1 MWVITKFTESGSFVK
16 VDGFSAGSKYV
27 IELTVPILN
36 GRDVYVFNGDVQNL
50 AAPKA
55 RRADYTKFE
64 GNVTSLLSNISAWR
78 KELPDTRDSHMFICE
93 ARLMEAL
100 TPELN
105 PILHVPTDSLG
116 NQHHDA
122 VSSALAA
129 YFEEE
134 DSRQHLLETKAEN
147 RL

>member
-1 MWVITKFTESGSFVK
+1 
-16 VDGFSAGSKYV
+16 
-27 IELTVPILN
+27 
-36 GRDVYVFNGDVQNL
+36 
-50 AAPKA
+50 
-55 RRADYTKFE
+55 
-64 GNVTSLLSNISAWR
+64 
-78 KELPDTRDSHMFICE
+78 
-93 ARLMEAL
+93 MEAL